1 MTEGARG
8 DRDDLPRR
16 SGRTHPPSL
25 LKLAERTIRDERL
38 IGRGDTILCACSGG
52 PDSTALLHVLALLR
66 RRVGH
71 SVVALG
77 VDHGLRPEA
86 PAELALAADLAASLD
101 VPFHAVRVDVP
112 RGSNLQARARAA
124 RLASLLEGAQAAGA
138 RAVAT
143 GHTADDRAETF
154 LLRLLRGAGP
164 RGLAVLPPRAP
175 FPPRSALLGS
185 RGITEADDAADEPRE
200 RDSAEDASQPTSSIA
215 LIRPL
220 IRARRVDVMTHLRR
234 HRLVYAEDPSNL
246 DPRFTRV
253 RVRREIL
260 PLLEDLS
267 PKIVEH
273 LSALAAMLSQ
283 EDREIEGSIG
293 LGRAQRQAIE
303 RALRLGRSS
312 VRVLVNEGREL
323 FVTFPEGQIVLTKT
337 GRTRRAQR

>member
-1 MTEGARG
+1 VTERPPAATS
-8 DRDDLPRR
+8 DLPRR
-16 SGRTHPPSL
+16 AGRTHPPSL
-25 LKLAERTIRDERL
+25 LKLTERTIRDEAL
-38 IGRGDTILCACSGG
+38 LKRGDVVICACSGG

-71 SVVALG
+71 RVIAIG

-86 PAELALAADLAASLD
+86 PAELAIARDLAASLE
-101 VPFHAVRVDVP
+101 VPFSVVRVSVP

-124 RLASLLEGAQAAGA
+124 RLSALLDSAKHADA

-154 LLRLLRGAGP
+154 LIRLLRGAGP
-164 RGLAVLPPRAP
+164 RGLAVLPPRAD
-175 FPPRSALLGS
+175 FPPASPHIDES
-185 RGITEADDAADEPRE
+185 DDAEPPPSPAVSPPS
-200 RDSAEDASQPTSSIA
+200 SAAID

-220 IRARRVDVMTHLRR
+220 IRARRSDVAAHLAR
-234 HRLVYAEDPSNL
+234 HRLAYAEDPSNL

-273 LSALAAMLSQ
+273 LSALADMLRRDDSAP
-283 EDREIEGSIG
+283 DAPVR

-303 RALRLGRSS
+303 RAERLGRAS
-312 VRVLVNEGREL
+312 VRVRVSDGQDLL
-323 FVTFPEGQIVLTKT
+323 ATFPERQIVLTERER
-337 GRTRRAQR
+337 GRRA